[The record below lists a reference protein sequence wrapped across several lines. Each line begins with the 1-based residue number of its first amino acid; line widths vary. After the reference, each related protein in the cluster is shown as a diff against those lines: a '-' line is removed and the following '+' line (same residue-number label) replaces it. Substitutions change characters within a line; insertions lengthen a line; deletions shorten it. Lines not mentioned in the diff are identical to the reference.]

1 MNSIKE
7 IVEKIMPQLE
17 HLSERQRRVLESAVI
32 LFSEQGY
39 DKTSTKDIAQHAQ
52 VAEGTVFKHF
62 KNKQTL
68 LYAGLIP
75 ILKNNVIPVALS
87 EFKTELTMTHDLKT
101 FIDMFVDNRS
111 QFIYDNRVL
120 IKVLLNESLTSVQL
134 QTMVLN
140 LFAKNLLAQLTPLLQ
155 RLIDQGYMRDVN
167 KEYAIRT
174 IVAQTFNLN
183 LPLILDATKTRDK
196 AFEDFATFIK
206 ESLYYSLRAQ

>member
-1 MNSIKE
+1 MNSLKA
-7 IVEKIMPQLE
+7 IVESIMPRLE
-17 HLSERQRRVLESAVI
+17 HLSERQKRVLQSAVI

-39 DKTSTKDIAQHAQ
+39 DKTTTKDIAQHAQ

-75 ILKNNVIPVALS
+75 ILKNNVIPVALT
-87 EFKTELTMTHDLKT
+87 EFKTELTLTNDLKT
-101 FIDMFVDNRS
+101 FIDKFVDNRS

-120 IKVLLNESLTSVQL
+120 IKVLLNEALTSVQL
-134 QTMVLN
+134 QTIVIN
-140 LFAKNLLAQLTPLLQ
+140 LFTENLLAQLTPLLQ
-155 RLIDQGYMRDVN
+155 KLINQGYMRDVN

-183 LPLILDATKTRDK
+183 LPMIIDANKSRDK
-196 AFEDFATFIK
+196 AFDEFATFVK
-206 ESLYYSLRAQ
+206 DSLYYSLKV

>member
-1 MNSIKE
+1 MNSLKA
-7 IVEKIMPQLE
+7 IVESIMPRLE
-17 HLSERQRRVLESAVI
+17 HLSERQKRVLQSAVI

-39 DKTSTKDIAQHAQ
+39 DKTTTKDIAQHAQ

-75 ILKNNVIPVALS
+75 ILKNNVIPVALT
-87 EFKTELTMTHDLKT
+87 EFKTELTITHDLKT
-101 FIDMFVDNRS
+101 FIDVFVDNRS

-120 IKVLLNESLTSVQL
+120 IKVLLNEALTSVQL
-134 QTMVLN
+134 QTIVIN
-140 LFAKNLLAQLTPLLQ
+140 LFTENLLAQLTPLLQ
-155 RLIDQGYMRDVN
+155 KLIDQGYMRDVN

-183 LPLILDATKTRDK
+183 LPMIIDANKSRDK
-196 AFEDFATFIK
+196 AFDEFATFVK
-206 ESLYYSLRAQ
+206 DSLYYSLKV

>member
-1 MNSIKE
+1 MNSLKA
-7 IVEKIMPQLE
+7 IVESIMPRLE
-17 HLSERQRRVLESAVI
+17 HLSERQKRVLQSAVI

-39 DKTSTKDIAQHAQ
+39 DKTTTKDIAKHAQ

-75 ILKNNVIPVALS
+75 ILKNNVIPVALT
-87 EFKTELTMTHDLKT
+87 EFKTELTLTNDLKT
-101 FIDMFVDNRS
+101 FIDKFVDNRS

-120 IKVLLNESLTSVQL
+120 IKVLLNEALTSVQL
-134 QTMVLN
+134 QTIVIN
-140 LFAKNLLAQLTPLLQ
+140 LFTENLLAQLTPLLQ
-155 RLIDQGYMRDVN
+155 KLIDQGYMRDVN

-183 LPLILDATKTRDK
+183 LPMIIDANKSRDK
-196 AFEDFATFIK
+196 AFDEFATFVK
-206 ESLYYSLRAQ
+206 DSLYYSLKV

>member
-1 MNSIKE
+1 MNSLKA
-7 IVEKIMPQLE
+7 IVESIMPRLE
-17 HLSERQRRVLESAVI
+17 HLSERQKRVLQSAVI

-39 DKTSTKDIAQHAQ
+39 DKTTTKDIAQHAQ

-75 ILKNNVIPVALS
+75 ILKNNVIPVALT
-87 EFKTELTMTHDLKT
+87 EFKTELTLTNDLKT
-101 FIDMFVDNRS
+101 FIDKFVDNRS

-120 IKVLLNESLTSVQL
+120 IKVLLNEALTSVQL
-134 QTMVLN
+134 QTIVIN
-140 LFAKNLLAQLTPLLQ
+140 LFTENLLAQLTPLLQ
-155 RLIDQGYMRDVN
+155 KLIDQGYMRDVN

-183 LPLILDATKTRDK
+183 LPMIIDANKSRDK
-196 AFEDFATFIK
+196 AFDEFATFVK
-206 ESLYYSLRAQ
+206 DSLYYSLKV

>member
-1 MNSIKE
+1 MNSLKA
-7 IVEKIMPQLE
+7 IVESIMPRLE
-17 HLSERQRRVLESAVI
+17 HLSERQKRVLQSAVI

-39 DKTSTKDIAQHAQ
+39 DKTTTKDIAQHAQ

-75 ILKNNVIPVALS
+75 ILKNNVIPVALT
-87 EFKTELTMTHDLKT
+87 EFKTELTLTNELKT
-101 FIDMFVDNRS
+101 FIDKFVDNRS

-120 IKVLLNESLTSVQL
+120 IKVLLNEALTSVQL
-134 QTMVLN
+134 QTIVIN
-140 LFAKNLLAQLTPLLQ
+140 LFTENLLAQLTPLLQ
-155 RLIDQGYMRDVN
+155 KLIDQGYMRDVN

-183 LPLILDATKTRDK
+183 LPMIIDANKSRDK
-196 AFEDFATFIK
+196 AFDEFATFVK
-206 ESLYYSLRAQ
+206 DSLYYSLKV

>member
-1 MNSIKE
+1 MNSLKA
-7 IVEKIMPQLE
+7 IVESIMPRLE
-17 HLSERQRRVLESAVI
+17 HLSERQKRVLQSAVI

-39 DKTSTKDIAQHAQ
+39 DKTTTKDIAQHAQ

-75 ILKNNVIPVALS
+75 ILKNNVIPVALT
-87 EFKTELTMTHDLKT
+87 EFKTELTLTNDLKT
-101 FIDMFVDNRS
+101 FIDKFVDNRS

-120 IKVLLNESLTSVQL
+120 IKVLLNEALTSVQL
-134 QTMVLN
+134 QTIVIN
-140 LFAKNLLAQLTPLLQ
+140 LFTENLLAQLTPLLQ
-155 RLIDQGYMRDVN
+155 KLIDQGYMRDVN

-183 LPLILDATKTRDK
+183 LPMIIDVNKSRDK
-196 AFEDFATFIK
+196 AFDEFATFVK
-206 ESLYYSLRAQ
+206 DSLYYSLKV

>member
-1 MNSIKE
+1 MNSLKA
-7 IVEKIMPQLE
+7 IVESIMPRLE
-17 HLSERQRRVLESAVI
+17 HLSERQKRVLQSAVI

-39 DKTSTKDIAQHAQ
+39 DKTTTKDIAQHAQ

-75 ILKNNVIPVALS
+75 ILKNNVIPVALT
-87 EFKTELTMTHDLKT
+87 EFKTELTLTNDLKT
-101 FIDMFVDNRS
+101 FIDKFVDNRS

-120 IKVLLNESLTSVQL
+120 IKVLLNEALTSVQL
-134 QTMVLN
+134 QTIVIN
-140 LFAKNLLAQLTPLLQ
+140 LFTENLLAQLTPLLQ
-155 RLIDQGYMRDVN
+155 KLIDQGYMRDVN

-183 LPLILDATKTRDK
+183 LPMIIDANKSRDK
-196 AFEDFATFIK
+196 AFDEFATFVK
-206 ESLYYSLRAQ
+206 DSLYYSLKL

>member
-1 MNSIKE
+1 MNSLKA
-7 IVEKIMPQLE
+7 IVESIMPRLE
-17 HLSERQRRVLESAVI
+17 HLSERQKRVLQSAVI

-39 DKTSTKDIAQHAQ
+39 DKTTTKDIAQHAQ

-75 ILKNNVIPVALS
+75 ILKNNVIPVALT
-87 EFKTELTMTHDLKT
+87 EFKTELTLTNDLKT
-101 FIDMFVDNRS
+101 FIDKFVDNRS

-120 IKVLLNESLTSVQL
+120 IKVLLNEALTSVQL
-134 QTMVLN
+134 QKIVIN
-140 LFAKNLLAQLTPLLQ
+140 LFTENLLAQLTPLLQ
-155 RLIDQGYMRDVN
+155 KLIDQGYMRDVN

-183 LPLILDATKTRDK
+183 LPMIIDANKSRDK
-196 AFEDFATFIK
+196 AFDEFATFVK
-206 ESLYYSLRAQ
+206 DSLYYSLKV

>member
-7 IVEKIMPQLE
+7 IVETIMPRLE
-17 HLSERQRRVLESAVI
+17 HLSERQKRVLQSAVI

-39 DKTSTKDIAQHAQ
+39 DKTTTKDIAQHAQ

-75 ILKNNVIPVALS
+75 ILKNNVIPVALT
-87 EFKTELTMTHDLKT
+87 EFKTELTLTNDLKT
-101 FIDMFVDNRS
+101 FIDKFVDNRS

-120 IKVLLNESLTSVQL
+120 IKVLLNEALTSVQL
-134 QTMVLN
+134 QTIVIN
-140 LFAKNLLAQLTPLLQ
+140 LFTENLLAQLTPLLQ
-155 RLIDQGYMRDVN
+155 KLIDQGYMRDVN

-183 LPLILDATKTRDK
+183 LPMIIDANKSRDK
-196 AFEDFATFIK
+196 AFDEFATFVK
-206 ESLYYSLRAQ
+206 DSLYYSLKV

>member
-7 IVEKIMPQLE
+7 IVETIMPQLE

-75 ILKNNVIPVALS
+75 ILKNNVIPVALT
-87 EFKTELTMTHDLKT
+87 EFKTELTLTIDLKT
-101 FIDMFVDNRS
+101 FIDKFVDNRS

-120 IKVLLNESLTSVQL
+120 IKVLLNEALTSVQL
-134 QTMVLN
+134 QTIVIN
-140 LFAKNLLAQLTPLLQ
+140 LFTENLLAQLTPLLQ
-155 RLIDQGYMRDVN
+155 KLIDQGYMRDVN

-183 LPLILDATKTRDK
+183 LPMIIDANKSRDK
-196 AFEDFATFIK
+196 AFDEFATFVK
-206 ESLYYSLRAQ
+206 DSLYYSLKV

>member
-1 MNSIKE
+1 MNSLKA
-7 IVEKIMPQLE
+7 IVESIMPRLE
-17 HLSERQRRVLESAVI
+17 HLSERQKRVLQSAVI

-39 DKTSTKDIAQHAQ
+39 DKTTTKDIAQHAQ

-75 ILKNNVIPVALS
+75 ILKNNVIPVALT
-87 EFKTELTMTHDLKT
+87 EFKTELTLTNDLKT
-101 FIDMFVDNRS
+101 FIDKFVDNRS

-120 IKVLLNESLTSVQL
+120 IKVLLNEALTSVQL
-134 QTMVLN
+134 QTIVIN
-140 LFAKNLLAQLTPLLQ
+140 LFTENFLAQLTPLLQ
-155 RLIDQGYMRDVN
+155 KLIDQGYMRDVN

-183 LPLILDATKTRDK
+183 LPMIIDANKSRDK
-196 AFEDFATFIK
+196 AFDEFATFVK
-206 ESLYYSLRAQ
+206 DSLYYSLKV

>member
-1 MNSIKE
+1 MNSLKA
-7 IVEKIMPQLE
+7 IVESIMPRLE
-17 HLSERQRRVLESAVI
+17 HLSERQKRVLQSAVI

-39 DKTSTKDIAQHAQ
+39 DKTTTKDIAQHAQ

-75 ILKNNVIPVALS
+75 ILKNNVIPVALT
-87 EFKTELTMTHDLKT
+87 EFKTELTLTNDLKT
-101 FIDMFVDNRS
+101 FIDKFVDNRS

-120 IKVLLNESLTSVQL
+120 IKVLLNEALTSVQL
-134 QTMVLN
+134 QTIVIN
-140 LFAKNLLAQLTPLLQ
+140 LFTENLLAQLTPLLQ
-155 RLIDQGYMRDVN
+155 KLIDQGYMRDVN

-183 LPLILDATKTRDK
+183 LPMIIDTNKSRDK
-196 AFEDFATFIK
+196 AFDEFATFVK
-206 ESLYYSLRAQ
+206 DSLYYSLKV

>member
-1 MNSIKE
+1 MNSLKA
-7 IVEKIMPQLE
+7 IVESIMPRLE
-17 HLSERQRRVLESAVI
+17 HLSERQQRVLQSAVI

-39 DKTSTKDIAQHAQ
+39 DKTTTKDIAQHAQ

-75 ILKNNVIPVALS
+75 ILKNNVIPVALT
-87 EFKTELTMTHDLKT
+87 EFKTELTLTNDLKT
-101 FIDMFVDNRS
+101 FIDKFVDNRS

-120 IKVLLNESLTSVQL
+120 IKVLLNEALTSVQL
-134 QTMVLN
+134 QTIVIN
-140 LFAKNLLAQLTPLLQ
+140 LFTENLLAQLTPLLQ
-155 RLIDQGYMRDVN
+155 KLIDQGYMRDVN

-183 LPLILDATKTRDK
+183 LPMIIDANKSRDK
-196 AFEDFATFIK
+196 AFDEFATFVK
-206 ESLYYSLRAQ
+206 DSLYYSLKV

>member
-1 MNSIKE
+1 MNSLKA
-7 IVEKIMPQLE
+7 IVESIMPRLQ
-17 HLSERQRRVLESAVI
+17 HLSERQKRVLQSAVI

-39 DKTSTKDIAQHAQ
+39 DKTTTKDIAQHAQ

-75 ILKNNVIPVALS
+75 ILKNNVIPVALT
-87 EFKTELTMTHDLKT
+87 EFKTELTLTNDLKT
-101 FIDMFVDNRS
+101 FIDKFVDNRS

-120 IKVLLNESLTSVQL
+120 IKVLLNEALTSVQL
-134 QTMVLN
+134 QTIVIN
-140 LFAKNLLAQLTPLLQ
+140 LFTENLLAQLTPLLQ
-155 RLIDQGYMRDVN
+155 KLIDQGYMRDVN

-183 LPLILDATKTRDK
+183 LPMIIDANKSRDK
-196 AFEDFATFIK
+196 AFDEFATFVK
-206 ESLYYSLRAQ
+206 DSLYYSLKV

>member
-1 MNSIKE
+1 MNSLKA
-7 IVEKIMPQLE
+7 IVESIMPRLE
-17 HLSERQRRVLESAVI
+17 HLSERQKRVLQSAVI

-39 DKTSTKDIAQHAQ
+39 DKTTTKDIAQHAQ

-75 ILKNNVIPVALS
+75 ILKNNVIPVALT
-87 EFKTELTMTHDLKT
+87 EFKTELTLTNDLKT
-101 FIDMFVDNRS
+101 FIDKFVDNRS

-120 IKVLLNESLTSVQL
+120 IKVLLNEALTSVQL
-134 QTMVLN
+134 QTIVIN
-140 LFAKNLLAQLTPLLQ
+140 LFTENLLAQLTPLLQ
-155 RLIDQGYMRDVN
+155 KLIDQGYMRDVN

-183 LPLILDATKTRDK
+183 LPMIIDANKSRDK
-196 AFEDFATFIK
+196 AFDEFATFVK
-206 ESLYYSLRAQ
+206 